1 MKKNQS
7 FLLIMGSIIIGIIG
21 FLPSL
26 LTTIGIDFKTK
37 LNPKYYNSKNEPL
50 FIKDK
55 KHWVFTQCFLFVQTS
70 WIINVILWI
79 LFIAWETF
87 WRA

>member
-7 FLLIMGSIIIGIIG
+7 FFLIIGSIILGIIG

-55 KHWVFTQCFLFVQTS
+55 KH
-70 WIINVILWI
+70 
-79 LFIAWETF
+79 
-87 WRA
+87 